1 MKSERQSPKLSKEAA
16 VMLADASIGLPQS
29 PLTLIDQEEVDAYI
43 QLTLF
48 RGMWNCSLTFAWA
61 SYGATGHH
69 EQLGQ
74 AVRRAILRAYD
85 AGEEEGW
92 QQRHKAFKG
101 EHEQG

>member
-1 MKSERQSPKLSKEAA
+1 MSKRQNEKPVLSKKEAM
-16 VMLADASIGLPQS
+16 MLAEEAIKLPQS
-29 PLTLIDQEEVDAYI
+29 LLTIISQYEQDSYI

-61 SYGATGHH
+61 IYGATGHH
-69 EQLGQ
+69 EELGQ

-92 QQRHKAFKG
+92 QQKAFKG
-101 EHEQG
+101 KEE